1 MMNLAKKQIVILFFI
16 LSFSISCLN
25 LKAAAETIDKVVA
38 IVNGDVITLTELNE
52 AVSFVLK
59 DTEGTIN
66 FDGAEKDPAEI
77 KRKVLDRL
85 IDNKLIEQETKKM
98 GIVVSEKEID
108 NALENIQKEN
118 SISRKELVEKLESKG
133 LSLEKYK
140 EQIRRGMEKMMLVN
154 REIKSRVVVN
164 EDELK
169 KYYTENMDF
178 FKIVTE
184 VRIQHILLPVPP
196 NADEAKIK
204 DAYEKARDLLVKLS
218 NKEDFGKLAKMYSQ
232 DTSSDSGGD
241 MGWFKQGEV
250 TPFLEKVVFS
260 LKVGEVSDI
269 IRSGL
274 GLHIVKLMDRKE
286 KGVRPFEEVKDEI
299 KDTIYAKKVEKE
311 FKEWFEGLRKRSFVK
326 VKL

>member
-1 MMNLAKKQIVILFFI
+1 MNLTKTQFLRLFFI
-16 LSFSISCLN
+16 LSFSIFCLN
-25 LKAAAETIDKVVA
+25 LKAAAETIDRVVA
-38 IVNGDVITLTELNE
+38 IVNGEVITLTELNE
-52 AVSFVLK
+52 AVSFLLNN
-59 DTEGTIN
+59 TEEMTN
-66 FDGAEKDPAEI
+66 FDGVKTDSAEI

-98 GIVVSEKEID
+98 GIVVSEKETN

-140 EQIRRGMEKMMLVN
+140 EQVRHGMEKMMLIN
-154 REIKSRVVVN
+154 REIKSRVIVN
-164 EDELK
+164 ENELK
-169 KYYTENMDF
+169 KYYTENMES

-184 VRIQHILLPVPP
+184 VRIQHIFLPIPP

-204 DAYEKARDLLVKLS
+204 DVYEKARELLVKLD

-232 DTSSDSGGD
+232 EPSTDLQGD
-241 MGWFKQGEV
+241 MGWFKRGEV
-250 TPFLEKVVFS
+250 TPFLEKIVFS
-260 LKVGEVSDI
+260 LKVGEISGI

-274 GLHIVKLMDRKE
+274 GLHILKLMDRKE
-286 KGVRPFEEVKDEI
+286 GGVRPFEEVKDEI
-299 KDTIYAKKVEKE
+299 RDTIYTKKVEKE

>member
-1 MMNLAKKQIVILFFI
+1 MNLAKKQILILFFI

-241 MGWFKQGEV
+241 MGWFKRGEV

>member
-1 MMNLAKKQIVILFFI
+1 MMNLAKKQILILFFI

-25 LKAAAETIDKVVA
+25 LKAAAETIDRVVA
-38 IVNGDVITLTELNE
+38 IVNGEVITLTELNE
-52 AVSFVLK
+52 AVSFTLK

-98 GIVVSEKEID
+98 GIVVYEKEID

-140 EQIRRGMEKMMLVN
+140 EQIKRGMEKMMLVN

-164 EDELK
+164 EDELR
-169 KYYTENMDF
+169 KYYTENMDS
-178 FKIVTE
+178 FKVITE
-184 VRIQHILLPVPP
+184 VRVQHILLSIPP

-204 DAYEKARDLLVKLS
+204 DVYEKARELLVKLS
-218 NKEDFGKLAKMYSQ
+218 NKEDFGKLAEMYSQ
-232 DTSSDSGGD
+232 DISLDSGGD
-241 MGWFKQGEV
+241 MGWFKRGEV

-286 KGVRPFEEVKDEI
+286 EGVRPFEEVRDEI
-299 KDTIYAKKVEKE
+299 KDTIYVKKVEKE
-311 FKEWFEGLRKRSFVK
+311 FKEWSEGLRKRSFIK

>member
-1 MMNLAKKQIVILFFI
+1 MNLAKKQILILFFI

-25 LKAAAETIDKVVA
+25 LKAAAETIDRVVA
-38 IVNGDVITLTELNE
+38 IVNGEVITLTELNE
-52 AVSFVLK
+52 AVSFTLK

-98 GIVVSEKEID
+98 GIVVYEKEID

-140 EQIRRGMEKMMLVN
+140 EQIKRGMEKMMLVN

-164 EDELK
+164 EDELR
-169 KYYTENMDF
+169 KYYTENMDS
-178 FKIVTE
+178 FKVITE
-184 VRIQHILLPVPP
+184 VRVQHILLSIPP

-204 DAYEKARDLLVKLS
+204 DVYEKARELLVKLS
-218 NKEDFGKLAKMYSQ
+218 NKEDFGKLAEMYSQ
-232 DTSSDSGGD
+232 DISLDSGGD
-241 MGWFKQGEV
+241 MGWFKRGEV

-286 KGVRPFEEVKDEI
+286 EGVRPFEEVRDEI
-299 KDTIYAKKVEKE
+299 KDTIYVKKVEKE
-311 FKEWFEGLRKRSFVK
+311 FKEWSEGLRKRSFIK

>member
-1 MMNLAKKQIVILFFI
+1 MNLAKKQILILFFI
-16 LSFSISCLN
+16 LSFTISCLN
-25 LKAAAETIDKVVA
+25 LKAVAETIDKVVA
-38 IVNGDVITLTELNE
+38 IVNGEVITLTELDE
-52 AVSFVLK
+52 AVSFILK

-169 KYYTENMDF
+169 KYYTENTDF

-184 VRIQHILLPVPP
+184 VRIQHILLPIPP

-204 DAYEKARDLLVKLS
+204 DVYEKARELLVKLS

-232 DTSSDSGGD
+232 DTSLDSGGD
-241 MGWFKQGEV
+241 MGWFKRGEV

-286 KGVRPFEEVKDEI
+286 KGVRPFEEVRDEI
-299 KDTIYAKKVEKE
+299 KDTIYVKKVEKE
-311 FKEWFEGLRKRSFVK
+311 FKEWSKGLRKKSFVK

>member
-1 MMNLAKKQIVILFFI
+1 MSLAKKQILILFFI

-25 LKAAAETIDKVVA
+25 LKAAAETIDKVIA
-38 IVNGDVITLTELNE
+38 IVNGEVITLTELNE
-52 AVSFVLK
+52 AVSFILK
-59 DTEGTIN
+59 DTGGIIN
-66 FDGAEKDPAEI
+66 FDGVETDPAEI

-98 GIVVSEKEID
+98 GIVVSEREID

-118 SISRKELVEKLESKG
+118 SISREELVKELETKG

-164 EDELK
+164 EDELR
-169 KYYTENMDF
+169 KYYTENMDS
-178 FKIVTE
+178 FKVITE
-184 VRIQHILLPVPP
+184 VRVQHILLSIPP

-204 DAYEKARDLLVKLS
+204 DVYEKARELLVKLS
-218 NKEDFGKLAKMYSQ
+218 NKEDFGKLAEMYSQ
-232 DTSSDSGGD
+232 DTSLDSGGD
-241 MGWFKQGEV
+241 MGWFKRGEV

-286 KGVRPFEEVKDEI
+286 EGVRPFEEVRDEI
-299 KDTIYAKKVEKE
+299 KDTIYVKKVEKE
-311 FKEWFEGLRKRSFVK
+311 FKEWSEGLRKRSFVK

>member
-1 MMNLAKKQIVILFFI
+1 MNIPKKQILILFLI
-16 LSFSISCLN
+16 LSFSISCLS
-25 LKAAAETIDKVVA
+25 LKTIAETIDKVVA
-38 IVNGDVITLTELNE
+38 IVNGEVITLTELNE
-52 AVSFVLK
+52 AVNFILK
-59 DTEGTIN
+59 DTEGIIN

-85 IDNKLIEQETKKM
+85 IDNKLIEQEVKRVR
-98 GIVVSEKEID
+98 IVVSEREVD
-108 NALENIQKEN
+108 NALENMQKEN
-118 SISRKELVEKLESKG
+118 SISKEELVKKLESRG

-140 EQIRRGMEKMMLVN
+140 EQIRQGMEKMMLVN
-154 REIKSRVVVN
+154 REIKSRIVVN

-169 KYYTENMDF
+169 NYYTDNMDSF
-178 FKIVTE
+178 RMVTE
-184 VRIQHILLPVPP
+184 VRVQHILLPIPP

-204 DAYEKARDLLVKLS
+204 DVYEKARDLLVKLG

-241 MGWFKQGEV
+241 MGWFKKGEV

-269 IRSGL
+269 ITSSL

-286 KGVRPFEEVKDEI
+286 GGVRPFEEVKDEI
-299 KDTIYAKKVEKE
+299 KDTIYAKRVEKE
-311 FKEWFEGLRKRSFVK
+311 FKEWFERLRKKSFIK